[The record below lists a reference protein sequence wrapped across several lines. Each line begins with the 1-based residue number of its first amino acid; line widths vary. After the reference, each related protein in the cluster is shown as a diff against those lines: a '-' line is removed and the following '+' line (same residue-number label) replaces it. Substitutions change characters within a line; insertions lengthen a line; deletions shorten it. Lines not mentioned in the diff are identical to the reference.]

1 MPELKEVF
9 DMVTKQTE
17 PEVDSWR
24 EQEQRQRQIARNRRI
39 GAFALVAA
47 IAAVAAVIAISAM
60 RPDDRNRT
68 GGPPAIREET
78 THVVVDLE
86 TGIMSPIPP
95 WFEGGFTYAVSSDGD
110 EVAFAP
116 WPDAIGD
123 DRRLNVYVA
132 TVTGPTVRR
141 VTPVPAGIDEIN
153 PRWSPGGQL
162 VFQGRDAATEEVGDL
177 YLLDPVSGST
187 TKLTDLPAQFSH
199 HWFMSQSV
207 HPDGQVILFNLPRG
221 QLEDQVWDLWTIGAT
236 GGELRLMHRDAAEG
250 SYSPDGTRIAYL
262 GRPRY
267 EDDTFAGTSIWL
279 ADAEGRHPR
288 LLVVAPGEQE
298 KLSWPRWSPDGS
310 RIAYADESA
319 VYVVDVESGQITKV
333 ADGGAP
339 EWLDAHTLIL
349 KRG

>member
-1 MPELKEVF
+1 M
-9 DMVTKQTE
+9 
-17 PEVDSWR
+17 
-24 EQEQRQRQIARNRRI
+24 
-39 GAFALVAA
+39 
-47 IAAVAAVIAISAM
+47 
-60 RPDDRNRT
+60 
-68 GGPPAIREET
+68 
-78 THVVVDLE
+78 VVDLE

-110 EVAFAP
+110 EVALAP

-141 VTPVPAGIDEIN
+141 VTLVPAGIDEIN

-349 KRG
+349 KARLSIERLPSREPPQKRREARFPNGDRASAFPPRPRARRLTRVRPTRSSPRAQRAACPGAPSRHRART